1 MSDMACHVIF
11 RAPQDGVLKLKLC
24 NIISAVFGREPL
36 PKLKRLDDA
45 FYAIGTYDTFVQNG
59 RST

>member
-1 MSDMACHVIF
+1 MFVT
-11 RAPQDGVLKLKLC
+11 PQDGVLKLKLC

-45 FYAIGTYDTFVQNG
+45 FYAIGTSTTPSFRMVDL
-59 RST
+59 RS